1 MANTTPHAITRA
13 DVLSAIVNGDM
24 EMLQSDAA
32 KRVAQK
38 MHASITKPRS
48 KSNAP
53 SKTSIENAKL
63 LKDVIEILPAINYN
77 DEGKPV
83 GGYNLAA
90 ISSKVNGIMTASKL
104 GAVLKPAIDDGTVIK
119 YRGRL
124 NGKTVTFYA
133 LA

>member
-1 MANTTPHAITRA
+1 MANTITRTT
-13 DVLSAIVNGDM
+13 VLSAIVNGDM
-24 EMLQSDAA
+24 EMLQSEAA

-38 MHASITKPRS
+38 MLASITKPRS
-48 KSNAP
+48 KSNVP

-63 LKDVIEILPAINYN
+63 LENVIEILPAISY
-77 DEGKPV
+77 DEMGKPV

-104 GAVLKPAIDDGTVIK
+104 GVVLKPAINDGTVIK

>member
-1 MANTTPHAITRA
+1 MANFTTFTRA
-13 DVLSAIVNGDM
+13 NVLSAIVKGDL
-24 EMLQSDAA
+24 EMLQTEAA
-32 KRVAQK
+32 KQVAQK
-38 MHASITKPRS
+38 MLASITKPRS

-53 SKTSIENAKL
+53 SKASVENAKL
-63 LKDVIEILPAINYN
+63 LERVLDILPTISYN
-77 DEGKPV
+77 EEGKPV

-104 GAVLKPAIDDGTVIK
+104 GVVLKPAINDGTVIK